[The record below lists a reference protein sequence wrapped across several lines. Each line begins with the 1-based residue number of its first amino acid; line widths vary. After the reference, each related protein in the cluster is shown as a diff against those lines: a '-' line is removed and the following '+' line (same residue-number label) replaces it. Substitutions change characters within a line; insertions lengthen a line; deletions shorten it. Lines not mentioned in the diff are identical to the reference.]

1 MPGGQLGK
9 LSKRFQYKYPKESQG
24 TDTGRLS
31 GQLYHRRESLTNF
44 KFSAIQTCLPNRT
57 VLYTCPSRISSQVP
71 YSQKSPLSVL
81 QAIGRSS
88 SLEELLE
95 EFPLSLDVALD
106 FVLSGPLLESESFP
120 LRSEDD
126 SMADEEDDSIVELSS
141 GRETKLLSS
150 SPQPIIATPSAPTRA
165 QIVNL
170 LTNIFFIV
178 FIRGLEKII

>member
-1 MPGGQLGK
+1 MT
-9 LSKRFQYKYPKESQG
+9 Y
-24 TDTGRLS
+24 
-31 GQLYHRRESLTNF
+31 F
-44 KFSAIQTCLPNRT
+44 KFSAIQTCLPKRT

-71 YSQKSPLSVL
+71 YSQKSPFSVL
-81 QAIGRSS
+81 QAIGRTS

-106 FVLSGPLLESESFP
+106 FVLSDPLLEEFPLSLDVALDFVLSGSLLESESFP

-126 SMADEEDDSIVELSS
+126 SMADEEDDSIEELSS

-165 QIVNL
+165 QTVNL
-170 LTNIFFIV
+170 LTNKFFIENP
-178 FIRGLEKII
+178 FINI